1 MSTTSDLSANLLRR
15 AALRGPSSDFF
26 AGRPAVNETTA
37 SPAIRAHQGALAGEL
52 IKFDRVRKT
61 FPARGSATEVGALHD
76 VSLTVRPGSIMG
88 VIGRSGA
95 GKSTLIRLVNG
106 LDKPTGGN
114 VLFDGVDV
122 GNLTGS
128 ALRQTQR
135 QIGMIFQHFNLL
147 SSRTA
152 FDNVALPL
160 EIAGV
165 DSATIGKRVNS
176 LLELVGLADKRD
188 RYPSE
193 LSGGQKQRV
202 GIARA
207 LATEPKALLSDEAT
221 SALDPETTR
230 SILDLLKTVNREL
243 GLTILL
249 ITHEMSVVREIADEV
264 VVLESGRV
272 VEHGHV
278 YDVFTQPQHAVTRS
292 FFANDAGRQLPADI
306 SARLQ
311 PTATPGGKAII
322 RIVFRAASADDAVLS
337 KLARD
342 LGVDVN
348 IMSATVD
355 TLAGKPFGWF
365 IASIEGKK
373 TADEVVSYLSQYGV
387 SAEVLGHVA

>member
-1 MSTTSDLSANLLRR
+1 MSTTSHLSDNLTFR
-15 AALRGPSSDFF
+15 SSDWLEPRSRTSTGK
-26 AGRPAVNETTA
+26 ANVQEPTA
-37 SPAIRAHQGALAGEL
+37 SPRRNVSASDGLVV
-52 IKFDRVRKT
+52 FDHVHKA
-61 FPARGSATEVGALHD
+61 FAARGSAGEVTALQD
-76 VSLTVRPGSIMG
+76 ISLSLRTGSIMG
-88 VIGRSGA
+88 IIGRSGA

-106 LDKPTGGN
+106 LDTPTSGRA
-114 VLFDGVDV
+114 LFDGVDV
-122 GNLTGS
+122 GSLSGN

-152 FDNVALPL
+152 FENVALPL
-160 EIAGV
+160 EIAGT
-165 DSATIGKRVNS
+165 DKTAIAARVNA

-207 LATEPKALLSDEAT
+207 LATEPKLLLSDEAT

-272 VEHGHV
+272 VEHGPV

-306 SARLQ
+306 RARLQ
-311 PTATPGGKAII
+311 PGAIPGGKAIV

-337 KLARD
+337 KLARE

-365 IASIEGKK
+365 IASVDGSKS
-373 TADEVVSYLSQYGV
+373 ADEIVAYLARYGV

>member
-1 MSTTSDLSANLLRR
+1 MSAVNDTTA
-15 AALRGPSSDFF
+15 
-26 AGRPAVNETTA
+26 PAVQ
-37 SPAIRAHQGALAGEL
+37 SQQGALAGEL
-52 IKFDRVRKT
+52 IKFDNVRKV
-61 FPARGSATEVGALHD
+61 FPARGTATEVSALHD
-76 VSLTVRPGSIMG
+76 VSLSVRAGSVMG

-106 LDKPTGGN
+106 LDKPTGGR

-122 GNLTGS
+122 GGLTGR

-160 EIAGV
+160 EIAGA
-165 DSATIGKRVNS
+165 DTATIAKRVNA
-176 LLELVGLADKRD
+176 LLDLVGLADKRD

-243 GLTILL
+243 RLTILL
-249 ITHEMSVVREIADEV
+249 ITHEMSVVRAIADEV
-264 VVLESGRV
+264 VVLEGGSV
-272 VEHGHV
+272 VEHSDV
-278 YDVFTQPQHAVTRS
+278 YDIFTQPRHAVTHS
-292 FFANDAGRQLPADI
+292 FFANDAGRQLPEDLK
-306 SARLQ
+306 ARLQ
-311 PTATPGGKAII
+311 PYAAPGGQTVV
-322 RIVFRAASADDAVLS
+322 RIVFRTASADEAVLS
-337 KLARD
+337 KLTRVLSID
-342 LGVDVN
+342 IN
-348 IMSATVD
+348 IISATVD
-355 TLAGKPFGWF
+355 TLAGKPFGWI
-365 IASIEGKK
+365 IASIASSS
-373 TADEVVSYLSQYGV
+373 TSQAIAFFERNGV
-387 SAEVLGHVA
+387 STEVLGHVA

>member
-1 MSTTSDLSANLLRR
+1 MHTTTSPQRHVGATDGLIVFDHVHKA
-15 AALRGPSSDFF
+15 F
-26 AGRPAVNETTA
+26 A
-37 SPAIRAHQGALAGEL
+37 
-52 IKFDRVRKT
+52 
-61 FPARGSATEVGALHD
+61 ARGSAGEVAALHD
-76 VSLTVRPGSIMG
+76 ISLSLRTGSIMG

-106 LDKPTGGN
+106 LDTPTAGR

-122 GNLTGS
+122 GTLSGS
-128 ALRQTQR
+128 ALRRTQR

-152 FDNVALPL
+152 FENVALPL
-160 EIAGV
+160 EIAGM
-165 DSATIGKRVNS
+165 DKATIAARVNS
-176 LLELVGLADKRD
+176 LLDLVGLADKRD

-207 LATEPKALLSDEAT
+207 LATEPKLLLSDEAT

-243 GLTILL
+243 GLSILL

-264 VVLESGRV
+264 VVLDSGRV
-272 VEHGHV
+272 VEHGNV
-278 YDVFTQPQHAVTRS
+278 YDVFTQPRHAVTRS
-292 FFANDAGRQLPADI
+292 FFANDAGRQLPDELKT
-306 SARLQ
+306 RLQ
-311 PTATPGGKAII
+311 ASASTDGKTII

-337 KLARD
+337 KLARE

-365 IASIEGKK
+365 IVSVDGGKP
-373 TADEVVSYLSQYGV
+373 ANEIIAYLGRYGV
-387 SAEVLGHVA
+387 NAEVMGHVA

>member
-1 MSTTSDLSANLLRR
+1 MNTTSALSVSLLRP
-15 AALRGPSSDFF
+15 ALRGSLSDML
-26 AGRPAVNETTA
+26 AGKSPVNDTTA
-37 SPAIRAHQGALAGEL
+37 SAVRAQQNALAGEL
-52 IKFDRVRKT
+52 IKFDNVSKT
-61 FPARGSATEVGALHD
+61 FAARGRATEVSALHD
-76 VSLTVRPGSIMG
+76 VSLTLRAGSVMG

-106 LDKPTGGN
+106 LDTPTAGR

-122 GNLTGS
+122 GTLTGS

-165 DSATIGKRVNS
+165 DAATIAKRVNA
-176 LLELVGLADKRD
+176 LLDLVGLADKRD

-243 GLTILL
+243 RLTILL
-249 ITHEMSVVREIADEV
+249 ITHEMSVVRAIADEV
-264 VVLESGRV
+264 VVLEGGRV
-272 VEHGHV
+272 VEHSDV
-278 YDVFTQPQHAVTRS
+278 YDVFTHPQHAVTRS
-292 FFANDAGRQLPADI
+292 FFANDAGRQLPDELK
-306 SARLQ
+306 ARLR
-311 PTATPGGKAII
+311 PDASPGGQTIV
-322 RIVFRAASADDAVLS
+322 RIVFRTASGDEAVLS
-337 KLARD
+337 KLTRE
-342 LGVDVN
+342 LGIDVN
-348 IMSATVD
+348 IIGATVD
-355 TLAGKPFGWF
+355 TLAGKPFGWI
-365 IASIEGKK
+365 IAGVGSASAVQAI
-373 TADEVVSYLSQYGV
+373 DFLSRHDV
-387 SAEVLGHVA
+387 NAEVLGHVA